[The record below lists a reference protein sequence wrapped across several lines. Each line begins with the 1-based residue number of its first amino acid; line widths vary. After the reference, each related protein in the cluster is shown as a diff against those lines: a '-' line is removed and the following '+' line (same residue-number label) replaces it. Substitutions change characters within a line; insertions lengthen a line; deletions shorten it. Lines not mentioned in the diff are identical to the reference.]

1 MKKKTAMM
9 GMILVYLLMAA
20 GIALLIRQGGRYPTG
35 TDTMCHIY
43 KGDVL
48 YHAISRGEWYP
59 LYDRFWYN
67 GVQMM
72 RYWAPL
78 PVYFLAFCQI
88 LGGGNDLDG
97 YLVFA
102 ALVFYLGALVWLYI
116 GYKKDRLWLGAF
128 LGILWF
134 FMPNNLYAM
143 FVEGNLPRSLSMVL
157 LPLFLYY
164 VSEYLFE
171 DDWRCLI
178 KVVPVFAGI
187 ALCHVGYAG
196 MIALAM
202 LLFLLVY
209 RLLYHRTG
217 KCIPVMISIIL
228 PFLLIGVWLFAS
240 LKGGITS
247 TDSSQVMKGFFQD
260 ALISLNPLRRLS
272 RGNVDFYY
280 GFSAFVVA
288 VFGALC
294 SKRRSMTGFWAALL
308 IFVCTTTS
316 MYPVLEKLPGSQYL
330 WMLRFISIALVMI
343 LYSFLTWSS
352 LKKGFVILCCV
363 LLLADCIPSL
373 SLISQGEG
381 QQTAEENMSMTADA
395 CLITE
400 ARKITKQRVALLD
413 GSSLGA
419 MAPYLLTD
427 YDGQQTQG
435 TYGAGWQSAA
445 TAVNIVELNEAVER
459 GFYPYLFDRAL
470 ELGND
475 TVLIR
480 ISELKRGSDDI
491 EEVTKAAG
499 EQGFILKKQNS
510 GYLLYHKEVEGAFGT
525 ICRYDGIAIGSA
537 AASLTYSDP
546 DITRGESDSLDDYD
560 FKQLSQYKIV
570 YLSGFTYTDRSK
582 AEKLVKRISDAGVKV
597 IISGDGIP
605 QDDHTKERS
614 FLGVTCQDIYFE
626 NGYPV
631 LYTRQGELD
640 TELFDRETA
649 QWKTVYFN
657 GLDQTDGYLYD
668 SGVRVDFSGTVYNH
682 NVVFI
687 GLNLTYHYFLTRDD
701 NVGKYLGQIMG
712 DRLKELPER
721 TLIPLKITY
730 GKGEIR
736 IESPKDSVNTSLAYH
751 DIFESRQGISREHAL
766 TVVRH
771 GVTVI
776 RMRYPYLAQ
785 GTILSLVGLLGYLLF
800 IRRLRR
806 RYAGRDYMGRKEN
819 VT

>member
-1 MKKKTAMM
+1 MKKQAEMT
-9 GMILVYLLMAA
+9 GMILIYLAIA
-20 GIALLIRQGGRYPTG
+20 VGIAFLIRLGGNYPTG

-48 YHAISRGEWYP
+48 YHAICRGDWYP

-67 GVQMM
+67 GVQML

-78 PVYFLAFCQI
+78 PVYFLAFCQM
-88 LGGGNDLDG
+88 LGGGNDLTG
-97 YLVFA
+97 YLIFVS
-102 ALVFYLGALVWLYI
+102 LVFYLGALVWIYI
-116 GYKKDRLWLGAF
+116 GYKKERLGMGAF

-134 FMPNNLYAM
+134 FLPNNLYAM
-143 FVEGNLPRSLSMVL
+143 FVEGNLPRSLSMIL

-164 VSEYLFE
+164 ISEYLFE
-171 DDWRCLI
+171 DDWHCLI
-178 KVVPVFAGI
+178 KAVPVFVGI

-196 MIALAM
+196 MIVLAM
-202 LLFLLVY
+202 LLFLMVY
-209 RLLYHRTG
+209 RILYHRTG
-217 KCIPVMISIIL
+217 KCVPAMISMIL

-260 ALISLNPLRRLS
+260 AVVSLNPLRRLS
-272 RGNVDFYY
+272 KGNVDFYY
-280 GFSAFVVA
+280 GFAAFVVA

-294 SKRRSMTGFWAALL
+294 SKRRSMTGFWTALL

-316 MYPVLEKLPGSQYL
+316 MYAVLEKLPGSQYL

-343 LYSFLTWSS
+343 LYSFFTWTS
-352 LKKGFVILCCV
+352 LKRGFVILCSV

-373 SLISQGEG
+373 SLIYHGRGILTASENM
-381 QQTAEENMSMTADA
+381 QQTANA
-395 CLITE
+395 CLIAE
-400 ARKITKQRVALLD
+400 ARKVTKQRAALLD

-427 YDGQQTQG
+427 YDGLQTQG

-459 GFYPYLFDRAL
+459 GFYPYVFDRAL

-480 ISELKRGSDDI
+480 ISELKEGSQDV
-491 EEVTKAAG
+491 EKVTTAAQK
-499 EQGFILKKQNS
+499 QGFLLSRQND
-510 GYLLYHKEVEGAFGT
+510 GYLLFHKDTVESFGT

-537 AASLTYSDP
+537 AASLTYSYP

-560 FKQLSQYKIV
+560 LQELSQYKVV
-570 YLSGFTYTDRSK
+570 YLSGFSYTDKTK
-582 AEKLVKRISDAGVKV
+582 AENLVKKLSDAGVKV

-605 QDDHTKERS
+605 QNGQTGERS
-614 FLGVTCQDIYFE
+614 FLGVDCQDIYFE

-631 LYTRQGELD
+631 LYTQEGELD
-640 TELFDRETA
+640 TALFDRETS

-668 SGVRVDFSGTVYNH
+668 SGMRVDFSGTVYNG
-682 NVVFI
+682 NVIFI
-687 GLNLTYHYFLTRDD
+687 GLNLSYHYFLTQDE
-701 NVGKYLGQIMG
+701 NVGAYLGRLMG
-712 DRLKELPER
+712 SSLKELPDR
-721 TLIPLKITY
+721 TVVPLKITY
-730 GKGEIR
+730 GKRSIR
-736 IESPKDSVNTSLAYH
+736 IESPKDFVNTSLAYH
-751 DIFESRQGISREHAL
+751 DIFQSRQEISKEHAL

-776 RMRYPYLAQ
+776 RMKYPYLKQ
-785 GTILSLVGLLGYLLF
+785 GILISLTGFAGYLLF
-800 IRRLRR
+800 IRRMYR
-806 RYAGRDYMGRKEN
+806 RYGSRTVAGGKNDDE
-819 VT
+819 